1 MELVDIRVFSC
12 ETCSDVHL
20 TLLLWQCGCRLMN
33 VIDVSIEV
41 SFEFARLPVVMSFV
55 LLLDSLGSGG
65 QMKMLFKSMV
75 GEVTTNC

>member
-1 MELVDIRVFSC
+1 
-12 ETCSDVHL
+12 
-20 TLLLWQCGCRLMN
+20 MN